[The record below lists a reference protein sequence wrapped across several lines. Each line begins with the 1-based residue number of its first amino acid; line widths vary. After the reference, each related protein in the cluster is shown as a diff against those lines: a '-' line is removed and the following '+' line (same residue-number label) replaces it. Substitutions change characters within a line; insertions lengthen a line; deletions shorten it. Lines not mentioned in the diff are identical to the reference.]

1 MKIREFG
8 HRRNP
13 PTNDFASQPREKS
26 RAAHTSFMRA
36 ELSWATRFPRRCCD
50 TVRAL
55 CRFTAHGAF
64 IPSSS
69 FRTTSDGTPRFG
81 GTNFYLPS
89 TRSIPERTNSNFARG
104 SLPTRS
110 VSSDLSREITCDT
123 LATESFGSPVTR
135 ADKLTL
141 PGARAHF
148 RLLVSGTQTTVE
160 IRLWFSAS
168 L

>member
-1 MKIREFG
+1 MLARG
-8 HRRNP
+8 
-13 PTNDFASQPREKS
+13 Q
-26 RAAHTSFMRA
+26 
-36 ELSWATRFPRRCCD
+36 
-50 TVRAL
+50 
-55 CRFTAHGAF
+55 
-64 IPSSS
+64 SSS
-69 FRTTSDGTPRFG
+69 VRRSHSAEDPEFAKRHTPSPNHAYSTKRELRLGFA

-89 TRSIPERTNSNFARG
+89 TRSIPEKSNSNFDRG

-110 VSSDLSREITCDT
+110 VSRDLSREITCDT

-141 PGARAHF
+141 PGAIAHF

-160 IRLWFSAS
+160 IRLWLRAS